1 MKLKRHY
8 FKPYNYT
15 IGPYH
20 IKIVNVTNKQILT
33 VNSKYIWEIKTG
45 KIDGLSFRTKETKRL
60 NLKDFLKHKKPIII
74 LREKPYKIY
83 QYVNESEIIDI
94 SNSELFIFTGLGID
108 YWAKNI
114 GSIPENKRMN
124 LLKFIKI
131 KNQDPHFWLDPDNL
145 AVVAK
150 NVATRLSKID
160 SQNKNYYIHNLEKY
174 LFELNKMHENFKKT
188 LSNCKLDT
196 IVVTH
201 DGFKYLADKY
211 HFKTV
216 AILGLSPDE
225 KPSAKVISDII
236 DLVKSK
242 HISTVFFE
250 ELLPTITI
258 ETISNECNVSISE
271 LSPLGNIPQE
281 KTEFDYFQLM
291 YHNLKQLKGA
301 LHCE

>member
-1 MKLKRHY
+1 MIKKSLGFFIFILIIIGVIFIY
-8 FKPYNYT
+8 PFYNPSYEKNKYNGVRVAVT
-15 IGPYH
+15 IFPVFDLVK
-20 IKIVNVTNKQILT
+20 KIGGEKVFVKQI
-33 VNSKYIWEIKTG
+33 IPFG
-45 KIDGLSFRTKETKRL
+45 KEPHSFEPTPK
-60 NLKDFLKHKKPIII
+60 
-74 LREKPYKIY
+74 
-83 QYVNESEIIDI
+83 EIIDI

-124 LLKFIKI
+124 LSKFIKI

-145 AVVAK
+145 AIVAK
-150 NVATRLSKID
+150 NVTKRLSKID
-160 SQNKNYYIHNLEKY
+160 AQNKNYYMHNLEKY

-236 DLVKSK
+236 DLVKLK

-258 ETISNECNVSISE
+258 ETISNECNISISE

-281 KTEFDYFQLM
+281 KIEFDYFQLM

>member
-1 MKLKRHY
+1 MIKKSLSFLIFILIIGVIFIY
-8 FKPYNYT
+8 PFYNPSYEKNQYNGVRVAVT
-15 IGPYH
+15 IFPVFDLVK
-20 IKIVNVTNKQILT
+20 KIGGKKVFVKQI
-33 VNSKYIWEIKTG
+33 IPFG
-45 KIDGLSFRTKETKRL
+45 KEPHSFEPTPK
-60 NLKDFLKHKKPIII
+60 
-74 LREKPYKIY
+74 
-83 QYVNESEIIDI
+83 EIIDI

-124 LLKFIKI
+124 LSKFIKI

-160 SQNKNYYIHNLEKY
+160 SQNKNYYMHNLEKY

-291 YHNLKQLKGA
+291 YYNLKQLKGA